1 MNKKNIF
8 NIVLLTFGTMI
19 WGSAFIFQDTG
30 MEYVEPFT
38 FNVFR
43 CLACTIFLII
53 VSFILYL
60 INK

>member
-30 MEYVEPFT
+30 MNYVEPFT
-38 FNVFR
+38 FNVLR
-43 CLACTIFLII
+43 
-53 VSFILYL
+53 
-60 INK
+60 